1 MNTRILFSDALK
13 IAKVLLTEHAGEL
26 PGERIV
32 IVRDLMGR
40 LHLALDA
47 TGNDKNKE
55 TVKNLLKKWHR
66 KLGVYAPTS
75 DKSAVFWR
83 DEMFDPDAVFANSDA
98 YEIGSLAGK
107 KLLLL
112 DRQFMGLDWLR
123 APNPVA
129 LSVPTVAFYGLK
141 GGVGRSTALS
151 AFAWWMAK
159 QGKRVL
165 VVDLDLESPGVSHT
179 LLADEARPDFGV
191 VDWLVEDAVGQADDQ
206 LLANLIAP
214 GPATPTGDIRV
225 VPALG
230 AKTTDFMPKLARA
243 YGDTRGAH
251 GLEHFGQR
259 LHRLCQALID
269 RTGCDLLLID
279 SRAGLHDIAAVAITH
294 LSHIALLFS
303 TSSRQTWRGYT
314 ELLENWAEHPTM
326 AKQVREKLQ
335 VVAAMIPEIPEARKR
350 YLDALIGQSW
360 DCLTSLY
367 DEVPPPSEEENPG
380 ESTGLYDYFNFDRD
394 DPDAPH
400 TPLPI
405 YWRQEFVDGDFVS
418 QTELTEDNHFLP
430 AFGEFV
436 KRLSELVRTRT

>member
-1 MNTRILFSDALK
+1 MNTRIFFSDALK
-13 IAKVLLTEHAGEL
+13 IANSLLTKRAEEL

-47 TGNDKNKE
+47 AGNDENKKA
-55 TVKNLLKKWHR
+55 VKNLLKEWR
-66 KLGVYAPTS
+66 EELGVYAPTS
-75 DKSAVFWR
+75 DKSVVFWR

-98 YEIGSLAGK
+98 HEIGNLAGK

-123 APNPVA
+123 TPNPVA
-129 LSVPTVAFYGLK
+129 LSVPTITFYGLK

-191 VDWLVEDAVGQADDQ
+191 VDWLVEDAVGQADDE
-206 LLANLIAP
+206 LLANMLAP
-214 GPATPTGDIRV
+214 GPSTPTGDIRV

-230 AKTTDFMPKLARA
+230 AKTADFMPKLARA
-243 YGDTRGAH
+243 YGDTRGVN

-259 LHRLCQALID
+259 LHRLCQALIE
-269 RTGCDLLLID
+269 RTNCDLLLLD

-294 LSHIALLFS
+294 LSHIALLFA
-303 TSSRQTWRGYT
+303 TSSHQTWRGYA
-314 ELLENWAEHPTM
+314 ELLGNWAKQPAM

-335 VVAAMIPEIPEARKR
+335 VVAAMIPEMPEARKR

-367 DEVPPPSEEENPG
+367 DEVPPLSGEEVPG
-380 ESTGLYDYFNFDRD
+380 ESTGAYDFFNFDRD

-400 TPLPI
+400 SPLPI
-405 YWRQEFVDGDFVS
+405 YWRSEFVDGDFVT
-418 QTELTEDNHFLP
+418 QPELADDNHFLP

-436 KRLSELVRTRT
+436 KRLSERTGT